1 MPLSLTGFV
10 AVALAY
16 EAAIRVWS
24 GKARVWGSDHVSVG
38 PGGWKCQGHKP
49 SFIRAWRE
57 YDDPYCP
64 CNSFCRGGFRIIC
77 WRQLANTERG
87 HRLGVAVDTCSLWN
101 PLTPC
106 GSHLHASIV
115 LLPDQCFEGSLAW
128 IVELIYS
135 LFSCVNSTSLV
146 AIYKSIC
153 PPLSMCSSHFNLIVD
168 VFCFSVLFL
177 LRNNYRPA
185 WSCPASYVSDH
196 HSSQIGDIED
206 FMVDG
211 GPCLDIFLPQKGHG
225 VPGQPWGWGA
235 LMCHLGLLW
244 PTALNHFPFWGTIK
258 FEPLMYMAFGWFC
271 RWHSG
276 VGVIFY
282 FFVWSMFFKVSMC
295 FVCKAVRYID
305 DWIKCDNWA
314 TFLIWHLHSQA
325 A

>member
-64 CNSFCRGGFRIIC
+64 CNSFCRGGVIIIC

-135 LFSCVNSTSLV
+135 LFSCVNSTALV

-153 PPLSMCSSHFNLIVD
+153 PPLSMCSSVN
-168 VFCFSVLFL
+168 
-177 LRNNYRPA
+177 
-185 WSCPASYVSDH
+185 VS
-196 HSSQIGDIED
+196 
-206 FMVDG
+206 
-211 GPCLDIFLPQKGHG
+211 
-225 VPGQPWGWGA
+225 
-235 LMCHLGLLW
+235 
-244 PTALNHFPFWGTIK
+244 
-258 FEPLMYMAFGWFC
+258 
-271 RWHSG
+271 
-276 VGVIFY
+276 
-282 FFVWSMFFKVSMC
+282 
-295 FVCKAVRYID
+295 
-305 DWIKCDNWA
+305 
-314 TFLIWHLHSQA
+314 
-325 A
+325 